1 MTSSWDRARAVADAV
16 LYEGYLLYP
25 YRGTSSK
32 NQSRWQFGV
41 LGPPGASHAGLGEDD
56 TLAAQ
61 FLVDGAQAIT
71 VVVRFLQLQHRRA
84 ERERADGGFEPVDEL
99 TTPSGSWLTWDEAVE
114 CETSFGPLAIDDQ
127 PWTLSV
133 TAAAATDIEPV
144 DGGRLV
150 RDRQEVRGELTV
162 DTRAGRQR
170 CTGSRYGSATRR
182 CCRPKDR
189 RERFVIAR
197 SMIGTHV
204 IAEVV
209 GGEFVSLLEPP
220 PAAAGAVSRCHQHR
234 CFPVLAGP
242 PGTHDVLLVS
252 PIILYDHPEVAEQ
265 SKTAL
270 YDCTEIDEILT
281 LRVMTMTDE
290 EKAQARATDPRAA
303 QIIDQC
309 DAMSPEAMARLH
321 GVLRNPHTPAGL
333 VPEIPEGVDWWD
345 PLADNAVRPEIDAVL
360 VNGARVARGTRVR
373 LRPRRNADAQ
383 DIFVAGKSARVTSV
397 HEDVEGNK
405 HVGVVVDDDPA
416 ADLHDWYGRYLYF
429 SPDEI
434 EPLETQQTPE
444 RSSTWKF

>member
-41 LGPPGASHAGLGEDD
+41 LGPCGAADDDLGEDAS
-56 TLAAQ
+56 LAAE
-61 FLVDGAQAIT
+61 FLVDGARALT
-71 VVVRFLQLQHRRA
+71 LVVRFLQLQHRRA
-84 ERERADGGFEPVDEL
+84 ERETGHGFEPVDEL
-99 TTPSGSWLTWDEAVE
+99 NTPAGSWLTWDEAVE
-114 CETSFGPLAIDDQ
+114 REISFGPLALDDQ
-127 PWTLSV
+127 PWSLPVS
-133 TAAAATDIEPV
+133 ADAATDVELL

-150 RDRQEVRGELTV
+150 RERREVRGVLVVTSRSDGDLRRVSVRVEN
-162 DTRAGRQR
+162 
-170 CTGSRYGSATRR
+170 TGAATRD
-182 CCRPKDR
+182 KDDA
-189 RERFVIAR
+189 IAR
-197 SMIGTHV
+197 SMIGTHL
-204 IAEVV
+204 IAEVD
-209 GGEFVSLLEPP
+209 GGQFVSLLEPP
-220 PAAAGAVSRCHQHR
+220 QAAVDAVSRCRQHR

-242 PGTHDVLLVS
+242 AGDRDMLLIS

-265 SKTAL
+265 SDTAL

-281 LRVMTMTDE
+281 LRVMTMTDA

-303 QIIDQC
+303 RIIDEC

-321 GVLRNPHTPAGL
+321 GVLRDPRSLRGPTDL

-360 VNGARVARGTRVR
+360 VNGTRVARGSTVR

-383 DIFVAGKSARVTSV
+383 DIFVAGKTARVTSV

-405 HVGVVVDDDPA
+405 HVAVVVDEDPA

-429 SPDEI
+429 SPDEV
-434 EPLETQQTPE
+434 EPLQHNATTPE
-444 RSSTWKF
+444 RSPAWKS

>member
-1 MTSSWDRARAVADAV
+1 MTSNWDRARAVADAV

-41 LGPPGASHAGLGEDD
+41 LGPPGAAAAGLGEDD
-56 TLAAQ
+56 TLAAE

-71 VVVRFLQLQHRRA
+71 LAVRFLQLQHRTA
-84 ERERADGGFEPVDEL
+84 EREFAHGEFEPVGEL
-99 TTPSGSWLTWDEAVE
+99 TTPAGSWLTWDEAIE
-114 CETSFGPLAIDDQ
+114 CERSFGPIALDGQ
-127 PWTLSV
+127 RWTLPV
-133 TAAAATDIEPV
+133 AADEGTDVEILE
-144 DGGRLV
+144 GGRLI
-150 RDRQEVRGELTV
+150 RQRREVRGELAVTSV
-162 DTRAGRQR
+162 PDGELRRVSVRVSNVGD
-170 CTGSRYGSATRR
+170 GVYGEADG
-182 CCRPKDR
+182 KDS
-189 RERFVIAR
+189 VIAR
-197 SMIGTHV
+197 SMVGTHI

-209 GGEFVSLLEPP
+209 GGQFVSLLEPP
-220 PAAAGAVSRCHQHR
+220 PEAVDAVSRCSQHR

-242 PGTHDVLLVS
+242 TGTRDTLLIS

-265 SKTAL
+265 SSTAL
-270 YDCTEIDEILT
+270 FDCTEIDEILT

-321 GVLRNPHTPAGL
+321 GVLRDPHGVAGL

-360 VNGARVARGTRVR
+360 VNGIRVARGSRVR

-383 DIFVAGKSARVTSV
+383 DIFVAGKTARVTSV

-416 ADLHDWYGRYLYF
+416 ADMHDWYGRYLYF
-429 SPDEI
+429 SPDEV
-434 EPLETQQTPE
+434 EPLEAGQPA
-444 RSSTWKF
+444 W

>member
-1 MTSSWDRARAVADAV
+1 MTSSETSSWDRARIVADAV

-41 LGPPGASHAGLGEDD
+41 LGPSGAADAGLGEDD
-56 TLAAQ
+56 TLAAE

-71 VVVRFLQLQHRRA
+71 LVVRFLQLQHRRP
-84 ERERADGGFEPVDEL
+84 ERELADGEFEPVDEL
-99 TTPSGSWLTWDEAVE
+99 TTPAGSWLTWDEAVE
-114 CETSFGPLAIDDQ
+114 CEISFGPFAFDDG
-127 PWTLSV
+127 PRMMPV
-133 TAAAATDIEPV
+133 TADVATDIEPL

-150 RDRQEVRGELTV
+150 RERHEVRGILTV
-162 DTRAGRQR
+162 ASEPDGDLRRVSVRVSNIG
-170 CTGSRYGSATRR
+170 ATASD
-182 CCRPKDR
+182 KNDA
-189 RERFVIAR
+189 IAR
-197 SMIGTHV
+197 SMIGTHI

-209 GGEFVSLLEPP
+209 GGQFISLLEPP
-220 PAAAGAVSRCHQHR
+220 PAATDAVSRCRQHR

-242 PGTHDVLLVS
+242 PGTHDMLLIS

-265 SKTAL
+265 SNTAL

-303 QIIDQC
+303 AIIDQC

-321 GVLRNPHTPAGL
+321 GVLRDPHGVPGL
-333 VPEIPEGVDWWD
+333 VPEVPEGVDWWD

-360 VNGARVARGTRVR
+360 VNGVRVARGSQVR
-373 LRPRRNADAQ
+373 LQPRRNADAQ
-383 DIFVAGKSARVTSV
+383 DIFVAGKIARVTSV

-405 HVGVVVDDDPA
+405 HVGVVVEDDPA

-429 SPDEI
+429 SPDEV
-434 EPLETQQTPE
+434 EPLATQHSPTNP
-444 RSSTWKF
+444 